1 MNQSALVLVAHADD
15 ETLGAGGMIC
25 KLLSQGWKVDVVALS
40 SGVLDVRGEIEDNSD
55 DFKRACKFL
64 SVNSAVLL
72 GYPDQKFDQV
82 PVADMANSVF
92 KLQLNPDLIIT
103 HVSSDLNRDHVITC
117 EIAKIVGRPKTKP
130 VSILGMEIPNTTFWN
145 GKPFGANYFVDIE
158 RFLDTKIKAF
168 NMYKNEI
175 QDYPHPWSN
184 EGLTLLA
191 KYHGMQSGLTFAEAF
206 IVIRGYDKHLG

>member
-1 MNQSALVLVAHADD
+1 MSQSALVLVAHADD

-40 SGVLDVRGEIEDNSD
+40 NGVLDVRGEIEDNSD
-55 DFKRACKFL
+55 DFERACDFL

-82 PVADMANSVF
+82 PVAEMANSVF
-92 KLQLNPDLIIT
+92 KLQLNPDMIIT
-103 HVSSDLNRDHVITC
+103 HVASDLNRDHVITC

-145 GKPFGANYFVDIE
+145 GAPFAANYFVDIE
-158 RFLDTKIKAF
+158 QFLDTKIKAF

-175 QDYPHPWSN
+175 QNYPHPWSD

-191 KYHGMQSGLTFAEAF
+191 KYHGMQSGLVFAEAF
-206 IVIRGYDKHLG
+206 TIIRGYDKHLG

>member
-25 KLLSQGWKVDVVALS
+25 NLLSQGWKVDVVALS
-40 SGVLDVRGEIEDNSD
+40 NGVLDVRGEIEDNSD
-55 DFKRACKFL
+55 DFKRACDFL

-82 PVADMANSVF
+82 PVAEMANSVF
-92 KLQLNPDLIIT
+92 RLELNPDMIIT
-103 HVSSDLNRDHVITC
+103 HVASDLNRDHVITC

-145 GKPFGANYFVDIE
+145 GAPFAANYFVDIE
-158 RFLDTKIKAF
+158 QFLDTKIKAF

-175 QDYPHPWSN
+175 QNYPHPWSD

-191 KYHGMQSGLTFAEAF
+191 KYHGMQSGLAFAEAF
-206 IVIRGYDKHLG
+206 TIIRGYDKHLG